1 MKGSAETIGTLDL
14 ALFALSTLR
23 LGSSTLTIP
32 SQTMRQSHLGAAA
45 AVVRRFTFGCQKA
58 TWEADGR
65 SRAIPNIVP
74 FVGDCGVFRMPRYFL
89 HVKRGQVTVLD
100 QEGVELPD
108 IAAAEREATRR
119 AEEIVS
125 REKLKAVPDGTGVI
139 VIADNSHTIAEVPF

>member
-1 MKGSAETIGTLDL
+1 
-14 ALFALSTLR
+14 
-23 LGSSTLTIP
+23 
-32 SQTMRQSHLGAAA
+32 
-45 AVVRRFTFGCQKA
+45 
-58 TWEADGR
+58 
-65 SRAIPNIVP
+65 
-74 FVGDCGVFRMPRYFL
+74 MPRYFL